1 MQILSSYAIS
11 TISYVFNAITQI
23 IIVFTLAIFF
33 SFEKDKVVFTIAKL
47 SQTPKKT
54 ALKLKKLYFQL

>member
-1 MQILSSYAIS
+1 MKDFSSFAFNTLTAFFSIISQIL
-11 TISYVFNAITQI
+11 
-23 IIVFTLAIFF
+23 IVFTLSIFF
-33 SFEKDKVVFTIAKL
+33 SFEKEKVVYTIATL